1 MNNEQMSPL
10 KKLLFVSLFLLFV
23 FYPQATHAIATAQ
36 SNSVPPALDH
46 VSLELWPDYDQEA
59 LLVLISGV
67 LPETTP
73 LPATI
78 TLPLPPEASINA
90 VAYVD
95 AANGALLNLDHDVNG
110 NTLTFVTPSLGFR
123 VEYYQPYSIPTGTER
138 EIRFAWT
145 PPTAVSQ
152 IVTSIQQP
160 LAAEAFTLAPP
171 ADQIQQLD
179 TGLRYHLYNP
189 RPLTAGQPL
198 FIELSYDL
206 PDNQLT
212 QPLAQNSTPHDTS
225 DQSLTPTSSGDDFW
239 LPDWVLFGG
248 ALALLLVAFFFLG
261 SAWRD
266 RQKQAVSVPAK
277 PKRKAS
283 SKGGFCG
290 VCGTAVSATDKFCP
304 QCGTSM

>member
-1 MNNEQMSPL
+1 MSNEQMSPL
-10 KKLLFVSLFLLFV
+10 QKMLFVSLFLLFV
-23 FYPQATHAIATAQ
+23 FYPQSTIMAQ
-36 SNSVPPALDH
+36 SSSVSPALDL

-78 TLPLPPEASINA
+78 TLPLPPDANLNA
-90 VAYVD
+90 VAYVE
-95 AANGALLNLDHDVNG
+95 ATNGALLNMDYEVNN

-123 VEYYQPYSIPTGTER
+123 VEYYQPYIIPSGTER

-152 IVTSIQQP
+152 IVTSVQQP
-160 LAAEAFTLAPP
+160 LAAEAFTLSPP

-189 RPLTAGQPL
+189 RALTAGQPI

-206 PDNQLT
+206 PGNQLT
-212 QPLAQNSTPHDTS
+212 QPLAQRNAPHEAS
-225 DQSLTPTSSGDDFW
+225 NQSLAPASGGNGFW

-248 ALALLLVAFFFLG
+248 ALALSLVAVFFLG

-266 RQKQAVSVPAK
+266 RQKQAVSVPTK

-283 SKGGFCG
+283 GKGRFCG
-290 VCGTAVSATDKFCP
+290 VCGTAVSAADKFCP
-304 QCGTSM
+304 QCGTSV